1 MIIPGHAMKEVVRPP
16 QTCRRAG
23 SGGAQGRGE
32 AAAVARKGRGEAA
45 AVGHREDRERRCVRR
60 REAGRGEE

>member
-32 AAAVARKGRGEAA
+32 AAAV
-45 AVGHREDRERRCVRR
+45 GHREDRERRCVRR